1 MSTLLILAGPLIV
14 NQALIKQMS
23 YLYFLDYAGVAVFAA
38 TGALAASRK
47 RLDILGFIFLAAITG
62 IGGGTLRDVLLGK
75 LPVFWVSQPA
85 YIGVCVLV
93 AVLVYFTAH
102 LVEYRYRLLL
112 WLDAVGMA
120 AYCVMGTMIG
130 LEFGVSPYAAIVMG
144 ISTATFGGIF
154 RDVISGEK
162 SVLLSDEIYITA
174 ALLGAASFIVMTSM
188 HLPQNVAASIAV
200 VLAFSLRAAALLFGW
215 TTPRY
220 KPRKGRDIE

>member
-1 MSTLLILAGPLIV
+1 
-14 NQALIKQMS
+14 MS
-23 YLYFLDYAGVAVFAA
+23 YLHFLDYAGVAVFAA

-47 RLDILGFIFLAAITG
+47 RLDIVGFIFLAAITG
-62 IGGGTLRDVLLGK
+62 IGGGTLRDMLLGK
-75 LPVFWVSQPA
+75 LPVFWIKQPA

-93 AVLVYFTAH
+93 AVLVFFTAH
-102 LVEYRYRLLL
+102 LIEYRYRLLL

-120 AYCVMGTMIG
+120 AYCVMGAMIG
-130 LEFGVSPYAAIVMG
+130 LDAGVSPYAAVVTG

-174 ALLGAASFIVMTSM
+174 ALLGATSFVLLVSTGLADS
-188 HLPQNVAASIAV
+188 VAISIAV
-200 VLAFSLRAAALLFGW
+200 MLAFGLRAAALLFGW

-220 KPRKGRDIE
+220 KPRAGREIE

>member
-1 MSTLLILAGPLIV
+1 
-14 NQALIKQMS
+14 MS
-23 YLYFLDYAGVAVFAA
+23 YLHFLDYAGVAVFAA

-47 RLDILGFIFLAAITG
+47 RLDIVGFIFLAAITG
-62 IGGGTLRDVLLGK
+62 VGGGTLRDVLLGK
-75 LPVFWVSQPA
+75 FPVFWIKQPA
-85 YIGVCVLV
+85 YIGICVLI
-93 AVLVYFTAH
+93 AVLVFFTAH

-120 AYCVMGTMIG
+120 AYCVMGTIIG
-130 LEFGVSPYAAIVMG
+130 LEFGVSPHAAIVMG
-144 ISTATFGGIF
+144 IATATFGGIF

-174 ALLGAASFIVMTSM
+174 ALLGATGFTVLISM
-188 HLPQNVAASIAV
+188 QLPENMAASIAV
-200 VLAFSLRAAALLFGW
+200 VLAFSLRAAALLFAW